1 MRRFILLITTKNDN
15 INLIELGKDLNIFL
29 TKYDCMGV
37 FDEAV
42 NPLII
47 DEKNDDTGYS

>member
-1 MRRFILLITTKNDN
+1 MRRFMLFITTNNDN
-15 INLIELGKDLNIFL
+15 INLVEFGKDLNIFL
-29 TKYDCMGV
+29 TKYNCMGV

-47 DEKNDDTGYS
+47 DDKNNNIGYG